1 MIAKLERR
9 QYAPVVGAMAAIVEQ
24 RNVPV
29 RTQRVEEAQQR
40 ARRFREFE
48 AVEAF
53 LQRMRRTPADHI
65 AHMQLRHFVVGE
77 IHYAVA
83 AIVEHLQNFFAL
95 FETTAQA
102 HADKDAGVFGIG
114 KTVVELGD
122 RAPAKQLAE
131 LQEAALLF
139 RDGYRQQRF
148 TLFAQFATFRDVAQA
163 VKVHVSTGKN
173 MRQPFAANV
182 VLGDIF
188 FHSRQCQRARG
199 FRHRAHIFEQV
210 FHRRTYGIAIDGD
223 DVVEI
228 LLA

>member
-1 MIAKLERR
+1 MVAKFERR

-48 AVEAF
+48 TVEAF
-53 LQRMRRTPADHI
+53 LQRMRRTPANHI

-77 IHYAVA
+77 INHAVA
-83 AIVEHLQNFFAL
+83 AVVEHLQNFFAL
-95 FETTAQA
+95 FEAAAQA

-122 RAPAKQLAE
+122 RSPAKQLAE
-131 LQEAALLF
+131 FEEAAFFF
-139 RDGYRQQRF
+139 RNGHRQQRF
-148 TLFAQFATFRDVAQA
+148 TLFAQFAAFRDVAQA
-163 VKVHVSTGKN
+163 VEVHVGTGKN

-188 FHSRQCQRARG
+188 FHSRQRQRARG
-199 FRHRAHIFEQV
+199 FRHRAHIFE
-210 FHRRTYGIAIDGD
+210 
-223 DVVEI
+223 
-228 LLA
+228 

>member
-1 MIAKLERR
+1 MVAKFERR

-24 RNVPV
+24 NVPV

-95 FETTAQA
+95 FEATAQA
-102 HADKDAGVFGIG
+102 HTDKDAGV
-114 KTVVELGD
+114 L
-122 RAPAKQLAE
+122 ASAK
-131 LQEAALLF
+131 
-139 RDGYRQQRF
+139 R
-148 TLFAQFATFRDVAQA
+148 
-163 VKVHVSTGKN
+163 
-173 MRQPFAANV
+173 
-182 VLGDIF
+182 
-188 FHSRQCQRARG
+188 
-199 FRHRAHIFEQV
+199 
-210 FHRRTYGIAIDGD
+210 
-223 DVVEI
+223 
-228 LLA
+228 

>member
-1 MIAKLERR
+1 M
-9 QYAPVVGAMAAIVEQ
+9 
-24 RNVPV
+24 

-53 LQRMRRTPADHI
+53 LQRMRWTPADHI

-77 IHYAVA
+77 INHAVA

-95 FETTAQA
+95 FKAAAQA
-102 HADKDAGVFGIG
+102 HANKNAGVFGIG
-114 KTVVELGD
+114 KAVVEFGD
-122 RAPAKQLAE
+122 RTSAKQLAE
-131 LQEAALLF
+131 FEEATFLF
-139 RDGYRQQRF
+139 RNGYRQQRF
-148 TLFAQFATFRDVAQA
+148 TLFTQLTTFRDVAQA

-188 FHSRQCQRARG
+188 FHSRQRQRARG
-199 FRHRAHIFEQV
+199 FRHRTHIFE
-210 FHRRTYGIAIDGD
+210 
-223 DVVEI
+223 
-228 LLA
+228 